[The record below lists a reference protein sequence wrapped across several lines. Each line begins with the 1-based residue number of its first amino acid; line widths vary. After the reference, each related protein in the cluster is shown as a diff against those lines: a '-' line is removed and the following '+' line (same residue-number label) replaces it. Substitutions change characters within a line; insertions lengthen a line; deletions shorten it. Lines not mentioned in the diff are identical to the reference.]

1 MIQAKSELAQA
12 LAAAVAQV
20 APDAVFTPAF
30 ESPKQAAHGDLA
42 ITAAMPLAKSLR
54 QPPRA
59 VAEKLVAALNEQ
71 PAVQRWVASLEIAG
85 PGFINLRLSAAAKQ
99 AVVTEVLAAGAQF
112 GLQPATADK
121 VIVEF
126 VSANPT

>member
-1 MIQAKSELAQA
+1 MIHVKFELSQA

-20 APDAVFTPAF
+20 APQAAFTPAF

-59 VAEKLVAALNEQ
+59 VAEQLVAALQAQ
-71 PAVQRWVASLEIAG
+71 PAIQRWVSSLEIAG
-85 PGFINLRLSAAAKQ
+85 HF
-99 AVVTEVLAAGAQF
+99 GAE
-112 GLQPATADK
+112 P
-121 VIVEF
+121 
-126 VSANPT
+126 